1 MSSLLLR
8 AKGAIV
14 AAAFLFVLVPIASG
28 QDPFA
33 EGVRTTEPLTPDE
46 ERVTFTLPRGFRIE
60 LVAAEP
66 AIHKPMN
73 VAFDARGRLWV
84 TDSIEYPFAAPADR
98 PGRDSVKVLE
108 DRDQDGSFETITTF
122 ADGLNIPIGV
132 YPTLD
137 GCIVFSIPNIWYLRD
152 TDGDGRADERTP
164 LYGPMGWERDTH
176 GMNNSFTRH
185 FDGWLYACHGFN
197 NDTTVA
203 GRDGH
208 TIRMQSGNTYRM
220 RLDGERVEQF
230 TWGQVNPFGMTIDR
244 LGNLFTADCHSKPVY
259 QLVRGGYYPSFGKPH
274 DGLGFVPPIMEHLH
288 GSTAIAG
295 VAILDDPDFPEEF
308 RGNLVSGNVMTSRLN
323 RNRLD
328 VRGASRIA
336 VEQPD
341 FLSTTDP
348 WFRPVDVKL
357 GPDGALYVCDFYN
370 RIIGHY
376 EVPLTHPGRDR
387 ERGRLWRIS
396 RTVEPGHPA
405 RFLPDMTRDS
415 DDQIIVRL
423 ASDNTTE
430 RLLALN
436 LLLDRH
442 ANRLPDAARNRL
454 AALLADSRAPERAR
468 AAAAWGLRRSG
479 APITELLTL
488 AGRDRSTAVP
498 LPELETHLARIASE
512 APIDADPIIDFLA
525 RSLRSESRD
534 VRAAAADAVA
544 SAARRRA
551 DGSPSDAIDRS
562 DAFLPVLLDSLIET
576 AEDDPMLR
584 QGLRI
589 AIKETLRGWP
599 SERLPQLLGKDVRR
613 RSELASVALAVP
625 TEVGAAV
632 LHEAAIGS
640 DLGES
645 QVEAWRRI
653 AAHGAPELLE
663 RLPTEIPA
671 RFADDPGVQF
681 ELLAAVQRGLRDR
694 GLAARSMLADWGRTL
709 ATTLLDENA
718 AQGGWTNAPIPGA
731 ARRENPWTL
740 ERRRS
745 ADEVE
750 TDFLT
755 TLAVGESSVG
765 RLRSPRFVAAERFEF
780 WCAGHCG
787 YPDRPF
793 APKNFIRLI
802 DANDGSVLIESTPP
816 RNDVAQRIEWETSAF
831 AGREVRFEAIDADEA
846 GAYAW
851 LSVGRFDPK
860 LLPAPGTPSDTAE
873 RVVRGALLIRELGL
887 VDLRSLLLAQVE
899 GAEIDGQARTAAV
912 EACAAVR
919 PDPVV
924 ALIAPWIGSGR
935 VGETWRQRSLA
946 RLASG
951 PAEEQEAE
959 TEARRALIDPLL
971 VSLDA
976 TEQGTLAERGVAS
989 AEGLALLVDLWERG
1003 RLSTRMLGNR
1013 QFLDRA
1019 TAIAD
1024 PAQRQQIEGWQ
1035 SLLPPLD
1042 EAIAMTLA
1050 DRREAFRSR
1059 GGSSQRGAEVFGKHC
1074 AACHQIAG
1082 QGAVVGP
1089 QLDGVGL
1096 RGLERLSEDLL
1107 DPNRNVDVAFRPTIV
1122 ETEDGSTL
1130 SGLIRSENG
1139 STVVLV
1145 DSLGKEI
1152 VVDVASIVQ
1161 RQPSTLSLM
1170 PETLGRDLPE
1180 QELLDLFAYLLDQK
1194 QAVER

>member
-1 MSSLLLR
+1 VALHAMTSDRFPEEAYQEWAGLVGEIQKKLLDKM
-8 AKGAIV
+8 AH
-14 AAAFLFVLVPIASG
+14 LVPVALGGTSISESG
-28 QDPFA
+28 GGQSRKQRYGEHQSTNFKEA
-33 EGVRTTEPLTPDE
+33 EYMGHPVAILPALVDKNGNMTADTYTDGETGGGRGSGNLGGNFGAGSSDVAGFLNLWSSWSVGCFMGPDKCS
-46 ERVTFTLPRGFRIE
+46 V
-60 LVAAEP
+60 
-66 AIHKPMN
+66 
-73 VAFDARGRLWV
+73 
-84 TDSIEYPFAAPADR
+84 APAF
-98 PGRDSVKVLE
+98 PS
-108 DRDQDGSFETITTF
+108 
-122 ADGLNIPIGV
+122 GV
-132 YPTLD
+132 
-137 GCIVFSIPNIWYLRD
+137 I
-152 TDGDGRADERTP
+152 
-164 LYGPMGWERDTH
+164 
-176 GMNNSFTRH
+176 
-185 FDGWLYACHGFN
+185 
-197 NDTTVA
+197 
-203 GRDGH
+203 
-208 TIRMQSGNTYRM
+208 
-220 RLDGERVEQF
+220 
-230 TWGQVNPFGMTIDR
+230 GQVLRIGDWIDTIIGAVKATGIDFKNMAKVMRALGNKLADNVGAGGGVKIDR
-244 LGNLFTADCHSKPVY
+244 LLCPNDVYYFFPYYLSGVDALF
-259 QLVRGGYYPSFGKPH
+259 
-274 DGLGFVPPIMEHLH
+274 
-288 GSTAIAG
+288 
-295 VAILDDPDFPEEF
+295 
-308 RGNLVSGNVMTSRLN
+308 
-323 RNRLD
+323 
-328 VRGASRIA
+328 
-336 VEQPD
+336 
-341 FLSTTDP
+341 
-348 WFRPVDVKL
+348 W
-357 GPDGALYVCDFYN
+357 
-370 RIIGHY
+370 
-376 EVPLTHPGRDR
+376 
-387 ERGRLWRIS
+387 
-396 RTVEPGHPA
+396 
-405 RFLPDMTRDS
+405 
-415 DDQIIVRL
+415 
-423 ASDNTTE
+423 
-430 RLLALN
+430 
-436 LLLDRH
+436 
-442 ANRLPDAARNRL
+442 
-454 AALLADSRAPERAR
+454 
-468 AAAAWGLRRSG
+468 RSG

-793 APKNFIRLI
+793 APKNFVRLI

-951 PAEEQEAE
+951 PAEEQDAE